1 METKNKKKDVVW
13 HILGAVLSVVFFM
26 GLYAFNGNIV
36 VAVALSLISLAY
48 ALFLNNAKGMKRSI
62 IKTTLIFVVI
72 AIIVLGLTLLSDPA
86 QDLENIIN
94 CFAFS
99 FILLP
104 GISFFINVLF
114 LSSLALGNW

>member
-13 HILGAVLSVVFFM
+13 HVLGAVISVVFFI
-26 GLYAFNGNIV
+26 GLYAFNGNAV
-36 VAVALSLISLAY
+36 VAVVLSLISLAY
-48 ALFLNNAKGMKRSI
+48 ALFLNSRKGMKRSI
-62 IKTTLIFVVI
+62 IKTTLIFMVI

-114 LSSLALGNW
+114 ISSLALGNW